1 MAPNDYSDGLGK
13 KAEPESSAKESISS
27 QPGVRSAIQT
37 RGGVISGRV
46 VTVLM
51 VSVAL
56 ALLAMVL
63 SFLVA

>member
-1 MAPNDYSDGLGK
+1 MAPNDYTDGPGK
-13 KAEPESSAKESISS
+13 KAEPQSSANESISS

-46 VTVLM
+46 VTVLI

-56 ALLAMVL
+56 ALVAMVI
-63 SFLVA
+63 SFVVA